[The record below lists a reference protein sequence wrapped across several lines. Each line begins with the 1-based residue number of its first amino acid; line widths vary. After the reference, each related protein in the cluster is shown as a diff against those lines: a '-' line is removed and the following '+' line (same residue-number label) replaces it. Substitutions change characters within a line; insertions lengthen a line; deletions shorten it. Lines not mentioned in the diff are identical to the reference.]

1 MFVKIVNNNVA
12 RFPYNIGDLKKE
24 NPSTSFPKPITE
36 NELAAFDVY
45 PVTPTASPECDS
57 KTHRVR
63 QGVDLIDG
71 VWTQTW
77 SLQELPEQQASNNI
91 RAERDRRLVK
101 SDWSQLSDAPVDS
114 AAWATYRQA
123 LRDLPSQSGFPFNI
137 TWPTQP

>member
-1 MFVKIVNNNVA
+1 MFVKIVDNNVA

-45 PVTPTASPECDS
+45 PVTSTASPAFDN

-63 QGVDLIDG
+63 QGVELIDG

-77 SLQELPEQQASNNI
+77 SLQELPEQQANDNI
-91 RAERDRRLVK
+91 RAERDRRLAK
-101 SDWSQLSDAPVDS
+101 CDWSQLSDAPVDS
-114 AAWATYRQA
+114 TAWATYRQA